1 VKRSVTVLVGGSL
14 VFWLVTSSC
23 FSLIGKNPQWN
34 DPVDIHLF
42 SNSVVVL
49 QRGVL
54 FGTVALIVCLIPT
67 IATLI
72 WANQAAKQSAFK
84 QLIIVF
90 GSTGIRMGFVLL
102 GAILLYVLV
111 EEFQRTLFWIVILAF
126 YLYTLALE
134 IIIQNANLIGKGQ
147 KIFSTEKPRV

>member
-1 VKRSVTVLVGGSL
+1 
-14 VFWLVTSSC
+14 
-23 FSLIGKNPQWN
+23 
-34 DPVDIHLF
+34 
-42 SNSVVVL
+42 
-49 QRGVL
+49 
-54 FGTVALIVCLIPT
+54 
-67 IATLI
+67 
-72 WANQAAKQSAFK
+72 
-84 QLIIVF
+84 
-90 GSTGIRMGFVLL
+90 LL